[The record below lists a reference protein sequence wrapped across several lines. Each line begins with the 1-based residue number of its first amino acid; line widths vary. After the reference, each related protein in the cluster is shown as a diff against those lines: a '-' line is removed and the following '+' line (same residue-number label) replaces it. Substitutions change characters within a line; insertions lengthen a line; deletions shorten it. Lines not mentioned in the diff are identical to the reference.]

1 VAPRVIRPAEK
12 LKISCTIMNKYWD
25 KIMVKALIFTQEQ
38 EIASGVQEFLTKV
51 TNTIAIMVI
60 FKILSENRFILVNL
74 YINISQRYQTISDK
88 VIIV

>member
-1 VAPRVIRPAEK
+1 
-12 LKISCTIMNKYWD
+12 MNKYWD